1 MKYTLNVNGQS
12 RTVDVAPDTPLLWV
26 LRDELEL
33 KGAKFGCGMGVC
45 GACTVHINGNAS
57 RSCVTPVSAVGD
69 AQITTIEAVGESDA
83 GKKLQE
89 AWLALDVM
97 QCGYCQAGQI
107 MTATALLNRTPKPTD
122 KDIDDAMSG
131 NLCRCATYARI
142 RAAIKQAAGLP
153 TEDTREMA

>member
-1 MKYTLNVNGQS
+1 MSHTINVNGKPH
-12 RTVDVAPDTPLLWV
+12 TVEVEADTPLLWV

-45 GACTVHINGNAS
+45 GACTVHINGSAS

-69 AQITTIEAVGESDA
+69 AKSTTIEAVGQTDV

-107 MTATALLNRTPKPTD
+107 MTATALLERKPKPTD

-131 NLCRCATYARI
+131 NLCRCATYVRI
-142 RAAIKQAAGLP
+142 RAAIKDASKALG
-153 TEDTREMA
+153 